1 MLIQPRNNDS
11 GRWPHRSV
19 LATVLVLLAVARL
32 TTGEAQEP
40 PAAASKEPVGRSLTL
55 DSPITDESIGW
66 VRQAGLQLQ
75 QIATDEDRPVYLLL
89 EIRPGTSQ
97 FHHVYALAD
106 FLTSADIARVTTV
119 AWIPETVVGNNAIA
133 ALACSEIV
141 MHPDAQLGDIGL
153 GKPLPA
159 DQQQFIRN
167 MVAKRR
173 NNKVNESLA
182 TALMDPGATL
192 VQLTLQSRPGEVEK
206 RLVTEAEAQRI
217 LGSGVEIQ
225 DRQTIKEAGTP
236 GLFSGAA
243 ARGQELLVQRTATD
257 RTDLAAAYNLPVDAL
272 REHRPRGA
280 AGAVSLIEVTGTIE
294 PMLESFLVRQIDR
307 AVSGGATT
315 IIFEISSDG
324 GMLYPSRD
332 LAFRIADLEQH
343 NVRSIAYVPDR
354 AHSGA
359 AFIALGCDEIYLRP
373 NATIGDILPLEARPG
388 EQLEKA
394 PEKVLAPL
402 VEWLRDIAERKK
414 RPAAVCMA
422 MADPKIDVFQATN
435 AKTGSVWYMT
445 DDQLHQGGADWVAG
459 PVIRESAAGNP
470 LTVNGARAHEL
481 RIAET
486 PVNDFEDL
494 KQRIGVPAEV
504 KPVRIGQ
511 TWIDT
516 LVFVLNTRVV
526 MGLLFFVGIICIY
539 LELHFTTGL
548 LGIISA
554 LCFGLFFWSRFL
566 GGTAGWLEVLLFI
579 MGMACLAIEIFVV
592 PGLSVFGISGGLLIL
607 ASLVMASQTFG
618 NLESGRDI
626 ETATETL
633 QTLCVAVVAV
643 IGTAMLLSRF
653 LPAIPVFN
661 QMVLAPPG
669 GSLHDPAEPRLRP
682 DLASSAGQAAALVGR
697 TGIAMTVLRPA
708 GKAEIDGRLM
718 DVVSDGPFVSE
729 GARIEVLRVAGNRV
743 VVRQA

>member
-1 MLIQPRNNDS
+1 MAIRSRNDDT

-19 LATVLVLLAVARL
+19 VAIVLLILAVARL
-32 TTGEAQEP
+32 TPGAAQEE
-40 PAAASKEPVGRSLTL
+40 PAPASVKEPVGRYLTL

-66 VRQAGLQLQ
+66 VRQTGLQLQ
-75 QIATDEDRPVYLLL
+75 QLAVEESRPAYLIL

-106 FLTSADIARVTTV
+106 FLTSAELSRVNTIAWVP
-119 AWIPETVVGNNAIA
+119 ATVVGHNVIP

-153 GKPLPA
+153 GKPLPR
-159 DQQQFIRN
+159 DQQQVVRN

-173 NNKVNESLA
+173 NTRVNESLA

-192 VQLTLQSRPGEVEK
+192 VLLTLQARPGEIEK
-206 RLVTEAEAQRI
+206 RLVTEGEAERVLA
-217 LGSGVEIQ
+217 SGVEIQ
-225 DRQTIKEAGTP
+225 DRRTIKEAGTP

-243 ARGQELLVQRTATD
+243 ARGQDVLVHRTAGD
-257 RTDLAAAYNLPVDAL
+257 RAELAAAYSLPQEAL
-272 REHRPRGA
+272 REKRPRGA
-280 AGAVSLIEVTGTIE
+280 ASAVSLIEVRGTIE
-294 PMLESFLVRQIDR
+294 PMLETFLIRQIDR
-307 AVSGGATT
+307 AVAGGAST
-315 IIFEISSDG
+315 IIFEIHSDG
-324 GMLYPSRD
+324 GLLYPSRD
-332 LAFRIADLEQH
+332 LAFRIADLEQR
-343 NVRSIAYVPDR
+343 NVRSIAFVPDR

-388 EQLEKA
+388 AQLEKA

-402 VEWLRDIAERKK
+402 VEWLRDIAARKK
-414 RPAAVCMA
+414 RPEAVCMA
-422 MADPKIDVFQATN
+422 MANPQIDVFQVTN
-435 AKTGSVWYMT
+435 AQTGAVWYMT
-445 DDQLHQGGADWVAG
+445 EDQLHKDAAGWVAG
-459 PVIRESAAGNP
+459 PPIRESATDVP
-470 LTVNGARAHEL
+470 LTINGARAHEL
-481 RIAET
+481 RIAEQ
-486 PVNDFEDL
+486 PVADFDEL
-494 KQRIGVPAEV
+494 KQRIGVPPDVRPA
-504 KPVRIGQ
+504 RIGQ

-554 LCFGLFFWSRFL
+554 LCFGLFFWSKFL

-579 MGMACLAIEIFVV
+579 MGLACLAIEIFVV
-592 PGLSVFGISGGLLIL
+592 PGLSVFGISGGLLLL

-618 NLESGRDI
+618 NLESGRDV
-626 ETATETL
+626 EAATETL
-633 QTLCVAVVAV
+633 KTLCIAVVAV
-643 IGTAMLLSRF
+643 IGTAMALSRF
-653 LPAIPVFN
+653 LPAIPIFN
-661 QMVLAPPG
+661 QMVLVPPG
-669 GSLHDPAEPRLRP
+669 SSVHPEEPQLRP
-682 DLASSAGQAAALVGR
+682 DLTSGAGTQPPLVGR
-697 TGIAMTVLRPA
+697 FGTATTVLRPA
-708 GKAEIDGRLM
+708 GKAEIDGRLV

-729 GARIEVLRVAGNRV
+729 GARIEVVRVAGNRI